1 MHLPFPER
9 VPILWLGSFAGL
21 IVLLQQVQ
29 GTSFA
34 FSVLSFLFIAVAGY
48 TFNLAGGLTRASGG
62 YVFFYSVLGVIVGLV
77 GKVVFG
83 EPGDSNLLQPVLTME
98 VFLGGICGMLG
109 AVLVSR
115 KLTRKRALL
124 QNVVPPSRM
133 QDATVGCMIVGI
145 GFYIVS
151 IFDHGGASTLVSAF
165 NQLNRFLP
173 LAIIFG
179 VTHQIRKTGGRQS
192 VNSAVFITWSMMFVC
207 YGLIGFSKEGMF
219 TPLLCWVVAA
229 GAQRYRVS
237 LLQVVGIGLA
247 LVFTFYYLVP
257 YSQDGRNYK
266 SETGS
271 FFADAQ
277 ISWGLL
283 QHLDLSRDRY
293 EEANKYQSTQSGSG
307 YFTHPVGFL
316 DRLQMISMDDR
327 LVDVTERGAIFGLS
341 PVVVDFENLVPHF
354 LWPDK
359 PTPFYGNVFAH
370 EIGGLAEDDTTTGV
384 SFTPSGEAFHLA
396 KWTGVLIVA
405 PLIWALLFTTIDSL
419 CGDVRKSPW
428 GLLMIALFAHV
439 APEGMLNG
447 AVYTVGYGSLSLIFG
462 AFTSAYVMPVMGRLA
477 TGSRTRF
484 DLERVVVRPLP
495 RRVAPLEPN
504 EGAV

>member
-1 MHLPFPER
+1 MFLPFPER
-9 VPILWLGSFAGL
+9 VPILWLGAFAGL
-21 IVLLQQVQ
+21 LVLLQQVQ
-29 GTSFA
+29 GTSLA
-34 FSVLSFLFIAVAGY
+34 FSILSFLFILIAGF
-48 TFNLAGGLTRASGG
+48 TFNLAGGFTRASGG
-62 YVFFYSVLGVIVGLV
+62 YVFFYSMLGAIVGLV
-77 GKVVFG
+77 SKAVLG
-83 EPGDSNLLQPVLTME
+83 ERGDSNLLQPIVTME
-98 VFLGGICGMLG
+98 VFLGGICGMMG

-133 QDATVGCMIVGI
+133 QDATVGCMVVGI
-145 GFYIVS
+145 GFFVLS
-151 IFDHGGASTLVSAF
+151 IFNHGGAGTVVSAL

-179 VTHQIRKTGGRQS
+179 VTHQIRKSGGSRS
-192 VNSAVFITWSMMFVC
+192 VNSAVFLTWGMMFVC

-229 GAQRYRVS
+229 GAQRYR
-237 LLQVVGIGLA
+237 LTLPQIVGIGLSV
-247 LVFTFYYLVP
+247 LFTFYYLVP

-266 SETGS
+266 SATGS
-271 FFADAQ
+271 FFEDAQ

-293 EEANKYQSTQSGSG
+293 EEANKYQGTQENSS
-307 YFTHPVGFL
+307 YFSQPVGFL
-316 DRLQMISMDDR
+316 NRLQMISMDDR
-327 LVDVTERGAIFGLS
+327 LVDVTERGGVFGLS
-341 PVVVDFENLVPHF
+341 PVLVDFENLVPHF
-354 LWPDK
+354 LWPGK
-359 PTPFYGNVFAH
+359 PVPAYGNLFAH

-384 SFTPSGEAFHLA
+384 SFTPSGEAYHLA

-405 PLIWALLFTTIDSL
+405 PLIWTLLFTTVDSL

-447 AVYTVGYGSLSLIFG
+447 AIYTVGYGSLSLIFG
-462 AFTSAYVMPVMGRLA
+462 AFASAYVMPVLGRLA

-495 RRVAPLEPN
+495 RRVSTLDPN